1 MSKMPDKPVCSCG
14 CSCSEAEQ
22 AEEVTKRLIFPCAGV
37 ANTGQLTN
45 CAAIQLTEEGY
56 GGAACIALLA
66 AGAEGIVEAAR
77 DADEVI
83 ILDGCPARCAGKIAE
98 AKGICAAQTI
108 VVTEL
113 GIEKSGSREYTDDDV
128 ETVVSA
134 VWEGKG
140 RKK

>member
-1 MSKMPDKPVCSCG
+1 MSEMTDKPVCSCG
-14 CSCSEAEQ
+14 CSCGEAQ
-22 AEEVTKRLIFPCAGV
+22 PAEEVTKRLIFPCAGV

-66 AGAEGIVEAAR
+66 AGAEGIPAAAL

-98 AKGICAAQTI
+98 TNGICAAQNI

-113 GIEKSGSREYTDDDV
+113 GIKKGGSREYSDEDI

-140 RKK
+140 RTE

>member
-1 MSKMPDKPVCSCG
+1 MTEKPTCSCG
-14 CSCSEAEQ
+14 CSCGEAQ
-22 AEEVTKRLIFPCAGV
+22 SAEEVTKRLIFPCAGV
-37 ANTGQLTN
+37 ANTGQITN
-45 CAAIQLTEEGY
+45 HAAIQLTEEGY

-66 AGAEGIVEAAR
+66 TGAKGIVAAAE
-77 DADEVI
+77 DADEVV

-98 AKGICAAQTI
+98 AQGICAAQNI

-113 GIEKSGSREYTDDDV
+113 GIEKKGSREYTEDDI

-140 RKK
+140 RTE